1 MNKRSGVMVAGLCL
15 VLAAGGCARNQ
26 DPSQAGFFSG
36 VANLADGTYDQRVA
50 DREAT
55 RDRTVAQADQ
65 LAARAAELDQERRQ
79 LAVEEA
85 NALQRLQN
93 LNGQIALEQARLAQL
108 GQQQNVD
115 RNQLSMLQTRASN
128 LEQQRLQL
136 QSAPPTQVNNQEL
149 DELQQEVDA
158 LRSVIDSMIEG
169 LAVVE

>member
-1 MNKRSGVMVAGLCL
+1 M
-15 VLAAGGCARNQ
+15 
-26 DPSQAGFFSG
+26 
-36 VANLADGTYDQRVA
+36 
-50 DREAT
+50 
-55 RDRTVAQADQ
+55 
-65 LAARAAELDQERRQ
+65 
-79 LAVEEA
+79 AVEEA